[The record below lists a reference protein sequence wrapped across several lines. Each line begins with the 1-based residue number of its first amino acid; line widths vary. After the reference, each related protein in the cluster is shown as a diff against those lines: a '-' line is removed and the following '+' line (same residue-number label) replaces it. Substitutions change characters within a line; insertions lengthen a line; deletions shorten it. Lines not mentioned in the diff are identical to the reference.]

1 MAGLDAECVPWLRE
15 RDIAVLGS
23 DGVSDGVGEDMLPGW
38 PLPIH
43 QCVIAGMG
51 VHLIDNMDLTAL
63 AGACADEGRWAFLL
77 AVAPLRLIGGTGC
90 VVNPIAVF

>member
-63 AGACADEGRWAFLL
+63 AGACADEGTWTFLL